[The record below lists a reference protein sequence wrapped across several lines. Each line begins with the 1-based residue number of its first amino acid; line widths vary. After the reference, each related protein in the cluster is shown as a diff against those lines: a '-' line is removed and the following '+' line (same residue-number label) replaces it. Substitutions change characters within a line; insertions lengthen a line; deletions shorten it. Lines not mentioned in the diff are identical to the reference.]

1 MNNNSIFKKFLIVVA
16 LIIVALFGHLFLTSK
31 IKVLNKQSEI
41 LNAELA
47 RKQDILDSKI
57 VLLQKL
63 SSEERIVKIAR
74 EKLGLV
80 RSSKMFEK
88 IWVNENRIKRL
99 EKIVNSKYE

>member
-1 MNNNSIFKKFLIVVA
+1 MNTNSIFREFLLAVFLVIAA
-16 LIIVALFGHLFLTSK
+16 LIGHLFLTSK
-31 IKVLNKQSEI
+31 IKVLNKQAEI

-47 RKQDILDSKI
+47 RKQDVLDAKI
-57 VLLQKL
+57 VLQQKL